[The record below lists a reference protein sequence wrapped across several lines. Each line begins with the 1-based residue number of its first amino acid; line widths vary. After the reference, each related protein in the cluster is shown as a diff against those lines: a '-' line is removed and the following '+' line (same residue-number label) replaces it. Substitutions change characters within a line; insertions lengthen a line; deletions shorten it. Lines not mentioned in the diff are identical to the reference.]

1 MTAWFRSRHPK
12 EELASHVVFIG
23 WHEGLN
29 LAPRRS
35 SYDLSQEDG
44 STSVEKPRRNALVQ
58 LITLQIVAS
67 HASCMHSRSS
77 CNEVR
82 TTRFVWDSRSRC
94 EGKNRS
100 FRRKVERT
108 LQTYATG
115 TSEDTRSAVVRSVLQ
130 QWTVLRAGCDTSW
143 SGKRVLIGGTC
154 GTHGWCNR

>member
-1 MTAWFRSRHPK
+1 MPTCVCDRDLIVATVSDIVVPIC
-12 EELASHVVFIG
+12 ASEGGARLSSFFF
-23 WHEGLN
+23 WRHEGLN

-94 EGKNRS
+94 EGKTGHS
-100 FRRKVERT
+100 VE
-108 LQTYATG
+108 
-115 TSEDTRSAVVRSVLQ
+115 
-130 QWTVLRAGCDTSW
+130 
-143 SGKRVLIGGTC
+143 K
-154 GTHGWCNR
+154 